1 MYIHIYIYIADK
13 VKLLKTLGNGLSAVA
28 YTITRTAFAFERIFW
43 CTHNLHFSLKSYSAT
58 SCPGC
63 RTLLPTD
70 SGKYNYYIRIVIY
83 SSASAKI
90 KAVSYRWSSI
100 LIGQT
105 IFPTSG
111 YNRLTNQRRQTIVP
125 HWWEKRIDFSRHSS
139 CEPLQFE
146 LFVSSQISF
155 LLRCVHTYFVVKHAN
170 F

>member
-1 MYIHIYIYIADK
+1 MYIYICTADK

-28 YTITRTAFAFERIFW
+28 YSITWTAFAFERIFW
-43 CTHNLHFSLKSYSAT
+43 CTHSLHFSLKSYSAT

-63 RTLLPTD
+63 RTILPTD
-70 SGKYNYYIRIVIY
+70 SSKCNYYIHTVIY

-90 KAVSYRWSSI
+90 KAVSYRWSST
-100 LIGQT
+100 LVGQT

-111 YNRLTNQRRQTIVP
+111 YNRLTNQRRQTIVR
-125 HWWEKRIDFSRHSS
+125 HQWEKCIDFSRHSS

-146 LFVSSQISF
+146 LFVCFQISF